1 VIVGSLAAAAMA
13 IILDSIIAGV
23 QWIAATRVSN
33 NSNPRQILIKRIVV
47 SSLVILVGI
56 SVVTFIPRAEPDF
69 IIGGKA
75 FTEQYIM
82 AGLLTAELEQAG
94 FRVEQ
99 RFGLGSDVVY
109 NATKSGT
116 IDLYVEYTGTIWANQ
131 MSKTSNP
138 GRVEV
143 RDAVTEYVSDIEG
156 MVNIGPTGFQN
167 LYSLAMRRDR
177 AAELGIT
184 SIEDLAPLARNLICG
199 ADLEFFGRPE
209 WSSLRDTYNFDF
221 SQKLTFDPALMYT
234 AVNERQ
240 VDVITAYSTDGRVA
254 AFDLLILEDPR
265 SAFLPYDGIL
275 LASSAAAQNP
285 DFVEAVFPLVNA
297 ISDQLM
303 REANRMVDVEGRSVS
318 DAVDYVFENIRI
330 QP

>member
-1 VIVGSLAAAAMA
+1 
-13 IILDSIIAGV
+13 
-23 QWIAATRVSN
+23 
-33 NSNPRQILIKRIVV
+33 
-47 SSLVILVGI
+47 
-56 SVVTFIPRAEPDF
+56 
-69 IIGGKA
+69 
-75 FTEQYIM
+75 M
-82 AGLLTAELEQAG
+82 AGLLTAKLEQAG

-99 RFGLGSDVVY
+99 RLGLGSDVAY
-109 NATKSGT
+109 NATQSGS

-131 MSKTSNP
+131 MNKTSNP
-138 GRVEV
+138 GRGEV
-143 RDAVTEYVSDIEG
+143 RDAVTDFVKDIEG

-184 SIEDLAPLARNLICG
+184 SIEDLALLARNLICG

-209 WSSLRDTYNFDF
+209 WFSLRDTYNIDF

-240 VDVITAYSTDGRVA
+240 VDVITAYSTDGRVS

-265 SAFLPYDGIL
+265 SAFPPYDGIL

-285 DFVEAVFPLVNA
+285 DFVEAVFPLIDA